1 LPSRC
6 PGVLHG
12 GMIASLL
19 DGAMTNCLFAHGCS
33 AMTAELKIRYRHP
46 VAIDVPVQVCASLV
60 GSVHSLH
67 QLNAQLTQ
75 QDGVKVTTTGKF
87 MRRT

>member
-1 LPSRC
+1 
-6 PGVLHG
+6 
-12 GMIASLL
+12 MIASLL

-33 AMTAELKIRYRHP
+33 AMTAELKIRYRHR

-60 GSVHSLH
+60 ESVHSLH